1 MSDEPKFV
9 AKVIRNLP
17 VKNDSG
23 KGQLD
28 EFIHS
33 EKVFSKIKDVAP
45 TIPTIDIS
53 VSTTVFKRNI
63 QKVMD
68 EEPLTNHFFLFSSRR
83 RSEKI
88 KLERERVNDLLSIID
103 RAIET
108 NRNIIR
114 YNVDVFIT
122 QQTLERLA
130 LEHVV
135 NLEKYARSVL
145 REEELLARLHID
157 NLDKVDDDAD
167 ERKEKIRAIK
177 IANDKVT
184 AEINH
189 MQATTRITNA
199 QADILDRIKTELN
212 LSNITSS
219 QAFVL
224 VKALDPKASAD
235 TDFAVREAMMNAE
248 IDRMKAETAKA
259 HEQAEQEKTN
269 TEHKKWKNERERN
282 RPKE

>member
-1 MSDEPKFV
+1 MP
-9 AKVIRNLP
+9 
-17 VKNDSG
+17 
-23 KGQLD
+23 LD
-28 EFIHS
+28 NFLHS
-33 EKVFSKIKDVAP
+33 NNVFSKVKDVAP
-45 TIPTIDIS
+45 TIPTIDLS
-53 VSTTVFKRNI
+53 VNTTEFKNSI
-63 QKVMD
+63 QRVMN
-68 EEPLTNHFFLFSSRR
+68 ESPLTSYFFLFSSRR
-83 RSEKI
+83 QSEKI
-88 KLERERVNDLLSIID
+88 KLERGRVNDLLGIID

-130 LEHVV
+130 LEHAV
-135 NLEKYARSVL
+135 NLEKYARSIL

-177 IANDKVT
+177 IANDKVI

-224 VKALDPKASAD
+224 VKALDPRASAD
-235 TDFAVREAMMNAE
+235 TDFAAREAMMNAE
-248 IDRMKAETAKA
+248 IDRMKAETAKTR
-259 HEQAEQEKTN
+259 EQAEQEKTN

>member
-9 AKVIRNLP
+9 AKIVNNLP
-17 VKNDSG
+17 VKNNSG

-28 EFIHS
+28 EFLHS
-33 EKVFSKIKDVAP
+33 KKVFSKIKDVAP

-53 VSTTVFKRNI
+53 VSTDVFKQSV

-88 KLERERVNDLLSIID
+88 RLERDRVNDLLSIID

-135 NLEKYARSVL
+135 NLEKYARAIL

-157 NLDKVDDDAD
+157 NLDKVDDEKTLRKIQIKKLELENAILEAQTD
-167 ERKEKIRAIK
+167 EARTKVDFIKNILSQVNVKDMPATLQAYITTSIINPNGTQFNDFDMQQQIKEYVIRKERAETIEK
-177 IANDKVT
+177 ESQAEVAKKT
-184 AEINH
+184 AEK
-189 MQATTRITNA
+189 TVF
-199 QADILDRIKTELN
+199 DLDTIRRGTK
-212 LSNITSS
+212 S
-219 QAFVL
+219 
-224 VKALDPKASAD
+224 
-235 TDFAVREAMMNAE
+235 
-248 IDRMKAETAKA
+248 
-259 HEQAEQEKTN
+259 
-269 TEHKKWKNERERN
+269 
-282 RPKE
+282 

>member
-1 MSDEPKFV
+1 MNES
-9 AKVIRNLP
+9 
-17 VKNDSG
+17 
-23 KGQLD
+23 
-28 EFIHS
+28 
-33 EKVFSKIKDVAP
+33 
-45 TIPTIDIS
+45 
-53 VSTTVFKRNI
+53 
-63 QKVMD
+63 
-68 EEPLTNHFFLFSSRR
+68 PLTSYFFLFSSRKQ
-83 RSEKI
+83 SEKI
-88 KLERERVNDLLSIID
+88 RLERERVNDLLGIID

-130 LEHVV
+130 LEHAV
-135 NLEKYARSVL
+135 NLEKYARSIL
-145 REEELLARLHID
+145 REEDLLAKLHID
-157 NLDKVDDDAD
+157 NLDKVDDEAE

-177 IANDKVT
+177 IANDKVI
-184 AEINH
+184 AEIDQ
-189 MQATTRITNA
+189 MKATTRITNT

-235 TDFAVREAMMNAE
+235 TDFAAREAMINAD

-259 HEQAEQEKTN
+259 AAQAEQEKIK
-269 TEHKKWKNERERN
+269 TEHQDWKNKRERERP
-282 RPKE
+282 RE